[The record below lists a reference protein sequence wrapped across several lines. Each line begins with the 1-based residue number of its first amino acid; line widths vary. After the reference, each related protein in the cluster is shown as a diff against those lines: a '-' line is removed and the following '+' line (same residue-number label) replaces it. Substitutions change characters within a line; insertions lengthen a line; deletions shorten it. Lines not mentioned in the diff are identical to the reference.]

1 MQVIRSTDL
10 PGDQIARDFIGRDH
24 GGLGFTFILVDAGPS
39 EGPKPH
45 RHAYPEVLIVLEGIA
60 DATVDG
66 KTMRVTAGDIV
77 LVPTRSWHSFVNAG
91 TGRLRQVDIHASSHF
106 ITEWQDQS

>member
-1 MQVIRSTDL
+1 MRVKGSAVLR
-10 PGDQIARDFIGRDH
+10 GDKLARDSLGRDR
-24 GGLGFTFILVDAGPS
+24 GGLGFTFILVDAGPG

-66 KTMRVTAGDIV
+66 KTIRVTAGDIV
-77 LVPTRSWHSFVNAG
+77 LVPTRAWHSFVNAG
-91 TGRLRQVDIHASSHF
+91 TGRLRQGDIHPSSHF
-106 ITEWQDQS
+106 ITEWLEK

>member
-24 GGLGFTFILVDAGPS
+24 GGLGFTFILVDAGPG

-45 RHAYPEVLIVLEGIA
+45 RHAYPEVLIVLEGIG

-66 KTMRVTAGDIV
+66 KTVRVTAGDIV
-77 LVPTRSWHSFVNAG
+77 IVPTRAWHSFVNAG
-91 TGRLRQVDIHASSHF
+91 TGRLRQVDIHASDHF
-106 ITEWQDQS
+106 ITEWLEQ